1 MEIKMKTK
9 ALKYLDGLVTDNT
22 TKVEYD
28 LIAYC
33 KKCVRAYT
41 EPEKKKEEFTPPTL
55 EEVRAYVKE
64 KNYNLD
70 VEKFHR
76 YYTESNWRD
85 ARGKQVKNWKL
96 KLMVWDRPKHSNFA
110 DSRKFA
116 DNGKEAKKR
125 EYTKVEMDSFFDD
138 IDDVEI

>member
-1 MEIKMKTK
+1 MKAK
-9 ALKYLDGLVTDNT
+9 ALKYLESLVTDMT
-22 TKVEYD
+22 PKSECDIV
-28 LIAYC
+28 AYC

-41 EPEKKKEEFTPPTL
+41 DPEKKKEEFTPPTL
-55 EEVRAYVKE
+55 EEVRDYVKE

-110 DSRKFA
+110 D
-116 DNGKEAKKR
+116 NGKQAKKQ
-125 EYTKVEMDSFFDD
+125 EYTKAEMDNLFDN
-138 IDDVEI
+138 IEDVEI

>member
-1 MEIKMKTK
+1 MKTK
-9 ALKYLDGLVTDNT
+9 VLKYLDGLVDENT
-22 TKVEYD
+22 PKGECD

-41 EPEKKKEEFTPPTL
+41 DPEKKKEEFIPPTL
-55 EEVRAYVKE
+55 EEVREYVRE
-64 KNYNLD
+64 KGYNLD
-70 VEKFHR
+70 VDKFHR

-110 DSRKFA
+110 DNRKFA
-116 DNGKEAKKR
+116 DNGRQAKKR
-125 EYTKVEMDSFFDD
+125 EYSKTEIDSFFDE
-138 IDDVEI
+138 INDVEI

>member
-1 MEIKMKTK
+1 MKAK
-9 ALKYLDGLVTDNT
+9 ALKYLESLVTDET
-22 TKVEYD
+22 TKSECD
-28 LIAYC
+28 LVAYC

-41 EPEKKKEEFTPPTL
+41 DPEKKKEEFTPPTL
-55 EEVRAYVKE
+55 EEVKAYVKE

-110 DSRKFA
+110 D
-116 DNGKEAKKR
+116 NGKQAEKH
-125 EYTKVEMDSFFDD
+125 EYTKEQLDAMFTD
-138 IDDVEI
+138 IYSVEI

>member
-1 MEIKMKTK
+1 MKTK
-9 ALKYLDGLVTDNT
+9 ALKYLDGLVDDNT
-22 TKVEYD
+22 PKSQYD

-41 EPEKKKEEFTPPTL
+41 DPEKKKEEFTPPTL
-55 EEVRAYVKE
+55 EEVREYVRE
-64 KNYNLD
+64 KGYNLD
-70 VEKFHR
+70 VDKFHR

-96 KLMVWDRPKHSNFA
+96 KLMVWDKPKHTYTSNVKDA
-110 DSRKFA
+110 Q
-116 DNGKEAKKR
+116 KR
-125 EYTKVEMDSFFDD
+125 EYSKVEMDNFFDD

>member
-1 MEIKMKTK
+1 MKTK
-9 ALKYLDGLVTDNT
+9 ALKYLESLVTDNT
-22 TKVEYD
+22 PKSECD
-28 LIAYC
+28 LVAYC

-55 EEVRAYVKE
+55 EEVRDYVKE

-110 DSRKFA
+110 DNRKFA
-116 DNGKEAKKR
+116 DNGKQAKKH
-125 EYTKVEMDSFFDD
+125 EYTKEELDSMFTD
-138 IDDVEI
+138 IYSVEI

>member
-1 MEIKMKTK
+1 MKAKT
-9 ALKYLDGLVTDNT
+9 LKYLESLVTDET
-22 TKVEYD
+22 PKSECD

-41 EPEKKKEEFTPPTL
+41 DPEKKKEEFTPPTL
-55 EEVRAYVKE
+55 EEVRAYVRE
-64 KNYNLD
+64 KGYNLD

-110 DSRKFA
+110 DKG
-116 DNGKEAKKR
+116 NQPKKH
-125 EYTKVEMDSFFDD
+125 EYTKAEMDSLFDN
-138 IDDVEI
+138 IADVEI

>member
-1 MEIKMKTK
+1 MENKMKAK
-9 ALKYLDGLVTDNT
+9 ALKYLESLVTDET
-22 TKVEYD
+22 PKSHCD

-41 EPEKKKEEFTPPTL
+41 DPEKKKEEFTPPTL

-96 KLMVWDRPKHSNFA
+96 KLMVWDRPKYS
-110 DSRKFA
+110 KPI
-116 DNGKEAKKR
+116 DNGNQPKKH
-125 EYTKVEMDSFFDD
+125 EYTKEQMASMFDN
-138 IDDVEI
+138 IFDVEI

>member
-1 MEIKMKTK
+1 MKSK
-9 ALKYLDGLVTDNT
+9 ALKYLESLVTGT
-22 TKVEYD
+22 TPKSECD
-28 LIAYC
+28 LVAYC

-41 EPEKKKEEFTPPTL
+41 DPEKKKEEFTPPTL
-55 EEVRAYVKE
+55 EEVREYVKE

-96 KLMVWDRPKHSNFA
+96 KLMVWDRPKYS
-110 DSRKFA
+110 KPI
-116 DNGKEAKKR
+116 DNGKQPKKH
-125 EYTKVEMDSFFDD
+125 EYTKNEMDNLFDNLEELD
-138 IDDVEI
+138 I

>member
-1 MEIKMKTK
+1 MKAK
-9 ALKYLDGLVTDNT
+9 ALKYLESLVTDT
-22 TKVEYD
+22 TPKSECD

-55 EEVRAYVKE
+55 EEVRAYVRE
-64 KNYNLD
+64 KGYNLD

-110 DSRKFA
+110 D
-116 DNGKEAKKR
+116 NGKQAKKH
-125 EYTKVEMDSFFDD
+125 EYTKAEMDNLFDN
-138 IDDVEI
+138 IEDVEI

>member
-1 MEIKMKTK
+1 MKTK

-28 LIAYC
+28 LITYC

-96 KLMVWDRPKHSNFA
+96 KLMVWDKPKHSNFYQQK
-110 DSRKFA
+110 SITER
-116 DNGKEAKKR
+116 KEAQKR
-125 EYTKVEMDSFFDD
+125 EYSKEQMDSLFDN
-138 IDDVEI
+138 IEDVEI

>member
-1 MEIKMKTK
+1 MKAK
-9 ALKYLDGLVTDNT
+9 ALKYLESLVTDT
-22 TKVEYD
+22 TPKSECD
-28 LIAYC
+28 LVAYC

-55 EEVRAYVKE
+55 EEVKAYVKE

-96 KLMVWDRPKHSNFA
+96 KLMVWDRPKFS
-110 DSRKFA
+110 KPI
-116 DNGKEAKKR
+116 DNGKQAQKH
-125 EYTKVEMDSFFDD
+125 EYTKEQMDSLYDNIF
-138 IDDVEI
+138 DVEI

>member
-1 MEIKMKTK
+1 MKAK
-9 ALKYLDGLVTDNT
+9 ALKYLESLVTDT
-22 TKVEYD
+22 TPKSECD

-55 EEVRAYVKE
+55 EEVRDYVKE

-96 KLMVWDRPKHSNFA
+96 KLMVWDRPKPSNFA

-116 DNGKEAKKR
+116 DNGKQAKKR
-125 EYTKVEMDSFFDD
+125 DYSRTEMDSFFDN
-138 IDDVEI
+138 IEDVEI

>member
-1 MEIKMKTK
+1 MKAK
-9 ALKYLDGLVTDNT
+9 ALKYLESLVTDET
-22 TKVEYD
+22 PKSHCD

-41 EPEKKKEEFTPPTL
+41 DPEKKKEEFSPPTL
-55 EEVRAYVKE
+55 EEVRDYVKE

-76 YYTESNWRD
+76 YYTESKWRD

-96 KLMVWDRPKHSNFA
+96 KLMVWDRPKYS
-110 DSRKFA
+110 KPI
-116 DNGKEAKKR
+116 DNGKQPKKH
-125 EYTKVEMDSFFDD
+125 EYTKAEMDSLYDNIF
-138 IDDVEI
+138 DVEI

>member
-1 MEIKMKTK
+1 MKTK
-9 ALKYLDGLVTDNT
+9 ALKYLESLVTDET
-22 TKVEYD
+22 PKSHCD

-55 EEVRAYVKE
+55 EEVKAYVRE
-64 KNYNLD
+64 KGYNLD

-96 KLMVWDRPKHSNFA
+96 KLMVWDRPKPSN
-110 DSRKFA
+110 FA
-116 DNGKEAKKR
+116 DNGKQAKKR
-125 EYTKVEMDSFFDD
+125 EYTKAEMDNLFDN
-138 IDDVEI
+138 IEDVEI

>member
-1 MEIKMKTK
+1 MKTK
-9 ALKYLDGLVTDNT
+9 ALKYLESLVTDET
-22 TKVEYD
+22 SKSECD

-96 KLMVWDRPKHSNFA
+96 KLMVWDRPQHSNSYQQKSITEIKA
-110 DSRKFA
+110 
-116 DNGKEAKKR
+116 AKKI
-125 EYTKVEMDSFFDD
+125 EYTKEQMDSLFDN
-138 IDDVEI
+138 IEDVEI

>member
-1 MEIKMKTK
+1 MKTK
-9 ALKYLDGLVTDNT
+9 ALKYLDGLVTDSI

-33 KKCVRAYT
+33 KKCVRAYAD
-41 EPEKKKEEFTPPTL
+41 PEKKNEEFTPPTL

-96 KLMVWDRPKHSNFA
+96 KLMVWDRPKHSYYAN
-110 DSRKFA
+110 
-116 DNGKEAKKR
+116 NAKDAQKR
-125 EYTKVEMDSFFDD
+125 EYTKIEMNNFFDD

>member
-1 MEIKMKTK
+1 MKAK
-9 ALKYLDGLVTDNT
+9 ALKYLESLVTDET
-22 TKVEYD
+22 PKSECDIV
-28 LIAYC
+28 AYC

-41 EPEKKKEEFTPPTL
+41 EPEKKKEEFVAPTL
-55 EEVRAYVKE
+55 EEVREYVRE
-64 KNYNLD
+64 KGYNLD

-116 DNGKEAKKR
+116 DNGKQAKKH
-125 EYTKVEMDSFFDD
+125 EYTKEKMDAMFTD
-138 IDDVEI
+138 IYSVEI